1 MYVGEVAV
9 KLVMRITA
17 VSTDNVET
25 NSVRKTSSNIV
36 YISVTQMHL
45 VNYLS
50 CLAVIITTIILR
62 NI

>member
-1 MYVGEVAV
+1 MGEVAV

-45 VNYLS
+45 VNYS
-50 CLAVIITTIILR
+50 SGLAVIITTIILK

>member
-1 MYVGEVAV
+1 MGEVAV

-25 NSVRKTSSNIV
+25 TSVRKTSSNIV
-36 YISVTQMHL
+36 YISLTQMHL
-45 VNYLS
+45 VNYS
-50 CLAVIITTIILR
+50 SGLAVIITTIILK